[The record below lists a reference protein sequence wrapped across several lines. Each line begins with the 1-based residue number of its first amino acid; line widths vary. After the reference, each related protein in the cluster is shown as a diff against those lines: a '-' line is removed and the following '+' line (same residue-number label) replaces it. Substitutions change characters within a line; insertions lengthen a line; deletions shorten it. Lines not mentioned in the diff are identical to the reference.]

1 MIHPMEAASSPR
13 RTILIVDDHP
23 SFLAAARFVLE
34 SEGFDVVGVATDGE
48 SAVRET
54 VRFAPEI
61 VLLDVSLPDMTGF
74 EVASRLR
81 AAGVS
86 SRIVFTSSREGSDY
100 GLLIDES
107 DASGFIGKAD
117 LSGEALRLLVP

>member
-1 MIHPMEAASSPR
+1 MEAASVTR
-13 RTILIVDDHP
+13 KTILIVDDHP

-34 SEGFDVVGVATDGE
+34 TEGFDVVAVATDGE

-54 VRFAPEI
+54 VRFSPEI

-74 EVASRLR
+74 DVAARLR

-86 SRIVFTSSREGSDY
+86 STIVFTSSRDGSDY

-107 DASGFIGKAD
+107 GGSGFIAKDELTGD
-117 LSGEALRLLVP
+117 ALRLLVQ